1 MHLKI
6 IELECY
12 RGISK
17 LPLPLDPQ
25 ATVITGKNGAGKTA
39 VLDGIATMLSW
50 AVNRVK
56 SLQSSGRPITE
67 TDILNS
73 ESHALL
79 SIKLDF
85 DSKSFEWS
93 LSKTRSGHK
102 SSGAVSKLERATEFA
117 KQIQSKITESNEQAT
132 IPLFA
137 YYPVNRAVLD
147 IPLRIKK
154 RHEFRLLEAWDQ
166 SLTSAADFRSFFEW
180 FREREDLENED
191 RIRNPDHRDRQLS
204 TVRKALEAMMPG
216 YDELTVRRS
225 PLRMTVSKNAQE
237 LLINQL
243 SDGEKCLLAL
253 SGDLARRMAIANPG
267 NPDPLRGYGIVLI
280 DEAELHLH
288 PAWQRSLMHRLTTT
302 FPNCQFVIST
312 HSPQIISEVRPDQVR
327 MLGRDANGVIV
338 SRTPDQTTG
347 LTIDQI
353 LDELMSDEQTGPISQ
368 NAVVETEISEL
379 FKLIDNEEFGP
390 AQTRLIDL
398 TQKYHGSTPDLI
410 RAQSLL
416 AMLAPETSES
426 Q

>member
-1 MHLKI
+1 MHLKL
-6 IELECY
+6 IELQCY
-12 RGISK
+12 RGIAK
-17 LPLPLDPQ
+17 LPIPLDPQ

-67 TDILNS
+67 HDILNS
-73 ESHALL
+73 ETHASL
-79 SIKLDF
+79 SVKLDF
-85 DSKSFEWS
+85 DSHRFEWS
-93 LSKTRSGHK
+93 LTKTRPGHK
-102 SSGAVSKLERATEFA
+102 STGVGSKLEQATELA
-117 KQIQSKITESNEQAT
+117 KSIQTKITESNEQAN

-180 FREREDLENED
+180 FREREDLENEE
-191 RIRNPDHRDRQLS
+191 RTRNPDHRDRQLN
-204 TVRKALEAMMPG
+204 TVRKALASMMPG
-216 YDELTVRRS
+216 YDDLTVRRS

-253 SGDLARRMAIANPG
+253 SGDLARRMAIANPT
-267 NPDPLRGYGIVLI
+267 NQEPLHGFGIVLI

-327 MLGRDANGVIV
+327 ILGRDGNGAIV
-338 SRTPDQTTG
+338 SQTPDQTTG

-353 LDELMSDEQTGPISQ
+353 LDKLMSDEQTGPISQ
-368 NAVVETEISEL
+368 NAEVEIEISEL
-379 FKLIDNEEFGP
+379 FKLIDNEKFEQ
-390 AQTRLIDL
+390 AKTRLNDL
-398 TQKYHGSTPDLI
+398 TQKYHGDTPDLI

-416 AMLAPETSES
+416 AMLAPEASEAP
-426 Q
+426 

>member
-17 LPLPLDPQ
+17 LPLPLDSQ

-67 TDILNS
+67 SDILNS
-73 ESHALL
+73 ETHAQL
-79 SIKLDF
+79 SLKLEF
-85 DSKSFEWS
+85 NSYTYEWS
-93 LSKTRSGHK
+93 LSKTRPGHK
-102 SSGAVSKLERATEFA
+102 STGAASKLEQATEFA
-117 KQIQSKITESNEQAT
+117 KSIQTIIAESNEQAD

-180 FREREDLENED
+180 FREREDLENEE
-191 RIRNPDHRDRQLS
+191 RIRNPDHRDRQLNA
-204 TVRKALEAMMPG
+204 VRKALESMMPG

-225 PLRMTVSKNAQE
+225 PLRMTVSKNSQE

-253 SGDLARRMAIANPG
+253 SGDLARRMAIANPE

-302 FPNCQFVIST
+302 FLNCQFVIST

-327 MLGRDANGVIV
+327 MLGRDRNGVIV
-338 SRTPDQTTG
+338 CQTPDQTTG

-368 NAVVETEISEL
+368 NAEVETEINEL
-379 FKLIDNEEFGP
+379 FKLIDNEEFEP
-390 AQTRLIDL
+390 AKKRLIEL
-398 TQKYHGSTPDLI
+398 TQKYHGDTPDLI

-416 AMLAPETSES
+416 AMLAPETSEA